1 MIDQLGGMLCIM
13 NRQIPLLCLLALVF
27 VAPSLAQGV
36 YKWEDENGQV
46 HYSDVPHEGAAEIDV
61 QPAQTFSLPAV
72 ISASVATK
80 DGDADT
86 EDEVAPGYESLAITR
101 PNMEETIWNTG
112 GKVTISLSLQPSLQL
127 GHSIRLFLDGQFLAN
142 LPAKAS
148 SMQLSEVYR
157 GEHKVS
163 AEVQNENGLVLIK
176 ADPVTFFYHQTSV
189 NSPARGP
196 G

>member
-1 MIDQLGGMLCIM
+1 MAGRLGGMLCTM
-13 NRQIPLLCLLALVF
+13 NRRIPLLGLLTLVF
-27 VAPSLAQGV
+27 VTPSLAQGV
-36 YKWEDENGQV
+36 YKWEDENGQI
-46 HYSDVPHEGAAEIDV
+46 HYSDVPHEGAAEIEL
-61 QPAQTFSLPAV
+61 QPVQTFSLPAV
-72 ISASVATK
+72 TSASNATK
-80 DGDADT
+80 DGNADT
-86 EDEVAPGYESLAITR
+86 EDEIAPGYESLAITS
-101 PNMEETIWNTG
+101 PSTEETIWNTG

-127 GHSIRLFLDGQFLAN
+127 GHSIRLFLDGQLLAN
-142 LPAKAS
+142 LPTKAS
-148 SMQLSEVYR
+148 SVQLSEVYR